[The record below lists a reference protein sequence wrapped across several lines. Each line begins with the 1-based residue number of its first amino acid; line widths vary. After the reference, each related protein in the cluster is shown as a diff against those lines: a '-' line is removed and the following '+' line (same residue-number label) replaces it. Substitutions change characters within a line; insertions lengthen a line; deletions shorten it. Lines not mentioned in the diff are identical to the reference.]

1 MVEKI
6 EISVETDAMLLA
18 PAAPPP
24 LRLATDLVDKDV
36 GADDAATKQLPL
48 NCSEGLLL
56 LSSPPLLLTAQSA
69 PSPNSLT
76 KKASTAPCLREN
88 SQAAGVEEG
97 RSNKGER
104 HIRFASVACL
114 LDAAV
119 EGDLVE
125 VKRLIEGQKVHP
137 DCCNAD
143 GVTALHCA
151 AGTGHL
157 DLMRYL
163 LTRGASVNVPDE
175 HGWTPLHSAAYNN
188 HRDIAQ
194 LLLEHNADVEAEDSQ
209 AVAPLGLP
217 TDPELVQALTQVS
230 ERKHSAT
237 VVTAMYDLNGQSVE
251 NGQGE
256 ELSFSRGDALTIL
269 NRDDPNWWLAEHNGR
284 RGYVPRQ
291 FVQ

>member
-6 EISVETDAMLLA
+6 EIAVETDAVLL
-18 PAAPPP
+18 APPP
-24 LRLATDLVDKDV
+24 LRPINLVDKGV
-36 GADDAATKQLPL
+36 EADGVVTERLPMDFAK
-48 NCSEGLLL
+48 G
-56 LSSPPLLLTAQSA
+56 SSPPVRPT
-69 PSPNSLT
+69 SPNPA
-76 KKASTAPCLREN
+76 KEAAPCLRGI
-88 SQAAGVEEG
+88 SRAA
-97 RSNKGER
+97 KGER
-104 HIRFASVACL
+104 HIRFAGVACL
-114 LDAAV
+114 LDAAA
-119 EGDLVE
+119 EGDLAE
-125 VKRLIEGQKVHP
+125 VRRLIEGQKVHP

-163 LTRGASVNVPDE
+163 LAHGASVNVPDE

-188 HRDIAQ
+188 HREIVR
-194 LLLEHNADVEAEDSQ
+194 LLLDHNADVEAEDSQ
-209 AVAPLGLP
+209 ALAPLRLP
-217 TDPELVQALTQVS
+217 TDPELIQTLTQVS

-237 VVTAMYDLNGQSVE
+237 VVTAMYDLNAQLVE

-256 ELSFSRGDALTIL
+256 ELSFSRGDALTIV
-269 NRDDPNWWLAEHNGR
+269 NRDDPNWWLAEHNNGQ